1 MAAAGGSAVNVNAVN
16 DCFTIGSTVVC
27 TTCFN
32 EEVEGEVLAFDHNTK
47 MLILKCRS
55 KSTEELSDIYVSNL
69 SLCSN
74 VQVIKECNGNFDD
87 PQKLNLEQVKMRLRK
102 TVERRQ
108 DYLKSKNADVS
119 PEAQELYRAIAK
131 QYGVCPIHPAIIE
144 TLLTLFTW
152 KQYNEVSWQGLNIQI
167 LNEVTISPPYRV
179 DNVVSS
185 SNNETSCNY
194 IKRIIKQFF
203 NTRPS
208 PAPESGHGAPAST
221 SSASVSPTSSSLSS
235 SNAASGS
242 PVPAN

>member
-1 MAAAGGSAVNVNAVN
+1 MAAATATAGNAVN
-16 DCFTIGSTVVC
+16 DCFSIGSTVMC

-55 KSTEELSDIYVSNL
+55 KTTEELSDIYALNL

-74 VQVIKECNGNFDD
+74 VQVIKECNGNFVDD

-108 DYLKSKNADVS
+108 DYLKSQNADVS
-119 PEAQELYRAIAK
+119 SEAQELYRAIAK
-131 QYGVCPIHPAIIE
+131 QYG
-144 TLLTLFTW
+144 
-152 KQYNEVSWQGLNIQI
+152 YNEVSWQGLNIQI

-203 NTRPS
+203 NSRT
-208 PAPESGHGAPAST
+208 SGAQDSTSNAAAST

>member
-1 MAAAGGSAVNVNAVN
+1 MAAAGGSAVNAVN
-16 DCFTIGSTVVC
+16 DCFSIGSTVVC

-55 KSTEELSDIYVSNL
+55 KSTEELSDIYAMNL

-74 VQVIKECNGNFDD
+74 VQVVKECNGNIDD

-131 QYGVCPIHPAIIE
+131 QYG
-144 TLLTLFTW
+144 
-152 KQYNEVSWQGLNIQI
+152 YNEVSWQGLNIQI

-208 PAPESGHGAPAST
+208 PVPESGAGAST

>member
-1 MAAAGGSAVNVNAVN
+1 MAAATATAGNAVN
-16 DCFTIGSTVVC
+16 DCFSIGSTVMC

-55 KSTEELSDIYVSNL
+55 KTTEELSDIYVLNL

-74 VQVIKECNGNFDD
+74 VQVIKECNGNFVAE
-87 PQKLNLEQVKMRLRK
+87 PQKLNLEQVKMRLK
-102 TVERRQ
+102 KAVERRRE
-108 DYLKSKNADVS
+108 YLKSQNADVS
-119 PEAQELYRAIAK
+119 SEAQELYRAIAK
-131 QYGVCPIHPAIIE
+131 QYG
-144 TLLTLFTW
+144 
-152 KQYNEVSWQGLNIQI
+152 YNEVSWQGLNIQI

-203 NTRPS
+203 NSRI
-208 PAPESGHGAPAST
+208 SGAQDSTSNAAAST